1 MTSRAKTLVIAVI
14 IILAWAGG
22 AFIYFTPPA
31 VAPGP
36 DTSSGGDNPPAATTT
51 PTSTPPATPP
61 ATTPP
66 STTTPPP
73 TTTPTPTG
81 ITMATVALHASASS
95 CWTVIR
101 GEVYD
106 LTEWIS
112 KHPGGADKIIQ
123 LCGIDGTAKFVGQH
137 GGSEKQET
145 ALATFKIGVLAQ

>member
-1 MTSRAKTLVIAVI
+1 
-14 IILAWAGG
+14 
-22 AFIYFTPPA
+22 
-31 VAPGP
+31 
-36 DTSSGGDNPPAATTT
+36 
-51 PTSTPPATPP
+51 
-61 ATTPP
+61 
-66 STTTPPP
+66 
-73 TTTPTPTG
+73 
-81 ITMATVALHASASS
+81 MATVALLASASS